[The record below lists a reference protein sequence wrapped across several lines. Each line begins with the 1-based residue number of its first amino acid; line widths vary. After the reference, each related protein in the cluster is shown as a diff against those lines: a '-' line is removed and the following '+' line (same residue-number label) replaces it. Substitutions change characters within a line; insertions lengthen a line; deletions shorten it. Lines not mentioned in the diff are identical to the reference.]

1 MRQVRIEMLALLE
14 EQACLG
20 TIDLYYGDESRV
32 CEQGFVPYGWQFKG
46 EKVGIPSTHGKG
58 INCFGLLSRYNR
70 LVFDTTE
77 FTINADFV
85 VEQLERFSLGLKK
98 QTVVV
103 LDNAKVHTSRKVKE
117 RLVYWQNRGLYIF
130 YLPPYSPHLNII
142 ERLWLELKA
151 RWLKPE
157 DYINSQ
163 SLFLATVLA
172 LGAVGK
178 DLFIHF
184 GEFNSIK

>member
-1 MRQVRIEMLALLE
+1 MLALLE
-14 EQACLG
+14 EQARLG

-58 INCFGLLSRYNR
+58 INCFGLLSRYNQ

-77 FTINADFV
+77 YTINADFV

-103 LDNAKVHTSRKVKE
+103 LDNAKVHTSRKVK
-117 RLVYWQNRGLYIF
+117 RLAACW
-130 YLPPYSPHLNII
+130 
-142 ERLWLELKA
+142 K
-151 RWLKPE
+151 
-157 DYINSQ
+157 
-163 SLFLATVLA
+163 
-172 LGAVGK
+172 
-178 DLFIHF
+178 
-184 GEFNSIK
+184 

>member
-1 MRQVRIEMLALLE
+1 MLALLE
-14 EQACLG
+14 QQAQKG
-20 TIDLYYGDESRV
+20 TIDIYYGDESRV
-32 CEQGFVPYGWQFKG
+32 CEQGYVPYGWQFKD
-46 EKVGIPSTHGKG
+46 EKVGIPSTHGKK
-58 INCFGLLSRYNR
+58 INCFGLLSRYNH
-70 LVFDTTE
+70 LVFDTTQG
-77 FTINADFV
+77 TINADFV
-85 VEQLERFSLGLKK
+85 VEQLERFSLNLKK

-117 RLVYWQNRGLYIF
+117 RLGYWQNRGLYIF

-142 ERLWLELKA
+142 ERLWLELKT

-157 DYINSQ
+157 DYISSQ

-178 DLFIHF
+178 ELFIQ
-184 GEFNSIK
+184 FNQFYSIK

>member
-1 MRQVRIEMLALLE
+1 VRIEMLALLE
-14 EQACLG
+14 EQARVG

-32 CEQGFVPYGWQFKG
+32 CEQGYVPYGWQFKG

-58 INCFGLLSRYNR
+58 INCFGLLSRYNQ
-70 LVFDTTE
+70 LVFETTQD
-77 FTINADFV
+77 TINADFV
-85 VEQLERFSLGLKK
+85 VEQLERFSVGLKK

-103 LDNAKVHTSRKVKE
+103 LDNAKVHTSRKFKE

-130 YLPPYSPHLNII
+130 YLPPYCPHLNII
-142 ERLWLELKA
+142 ERLWMELKF

-157 DYINSQ
+157 DYICSQ
-163 SLFLATVLA
+163 SLFLATVMA

-178 DLFIHF
+178 ELFIQF
-184 GEFNSIK
+184 SEFNLVK